1 MDEFGRVYKI
11 VGVNLLIDNYEIV
24 FILYNIRICVFRDV
38 FRYEI
43 FEMEL
48 RLNSLKEINI
58 GKYFVVFFIEECVS
72 F

>member
-58 GKYFVVFFIEECVS
+58 GKYFVVFFIE
-72 F
+72 

>member
-24 FILYNIRICVFRDV
+24 FILYNIRIYVFRDV

-58 GKYFVVFFIEECVS
+58 GKYFVVFFIE
-72 F
+72 